1 MPAILTESPAEILRV
16 RLLSSAQHKQAPATA
31 SAGHEVAT
39 SPVRQPSTAPPQ
51 TIRDIPSTKRRSK
64 FSRNTN
70 QARRAVNT
78 LSRFKRSDT
87 DEAELAARASIRS
100 AGPMMPPEIT
110 APASHL

>member
-16 RLLSSAQHKQAPATA
+16 RLLSSAQHKQAPAPGGGGGGA
-31 SAGHEVAT
+31 PLPPG
-39 SPVRQPSTAPPQ
+39 PQPKTLPPQ
-51 TIRDIPSTKRRSK
+51 TIRDIPSIRRRSK

-78 LSRFKRSDT
+78 PSRFNSSDT

-100 AGPMMPPEIT
+100 AGPMTPPETT